1 MKNYV
6 IGTLAVALLATASI
20 MYKNENFPRKWSPVI
35 ESGGK
40 GDVEF
45 PLHLYVFLNKNNCT
59 DCLEIV
65 EVLNNLPPHFVVF
78 GLVPEE
84 QLDNETEI
92 RQRTG
97 AAFPLRSA
105 GDFKKHA
112 PWYSP
117 TIVGVSP
124 TTGKVYFT
132 LPGVP
137 GGKAYLESF
146 LESLYSKLYPVFLE
160 ENVSK
165 KKGGRP

>member
-6 IGTLAVALLATASI
+6 IGTLAVALLVTGSI
-20 MYKNENFPRKWSPVI
+20 IYKYENSRHGRFPVI
-35 ESGGK
+35 EPDGN

-45 PLHLYVFLNKNNCT
+45 PLHLYIFLNKNNCT

-65 EVLNNLPPHFVVF
+65 EVLNHLPPHFVVF
-78 GLVPEE
+78 GLVPQD

-105 GDFKKHA
+105 GKFKKHA

-137 GGKAYLESF
+137 GEKEYLENF
-146 LESLYSKLYPVFLE
+146 LEGLYSKLYPLFLE
-160 ENVSK
+160 EKVSK
-165 KKGGRP
+165 DKGGRP